1 MKNEIFGELNE
12 NIKLN
17 NNQKSILNDDNLKKN
32 DIIKK
37 STEESKKINNYI
49 NFLKQ
54 DILKKKNEENHIKY
68 NYLTFQVV
76 RSIEKNSNDCQMIAF
91 KSKDELQIEEYY
103 KQEQYN
109 ENEGLSNELID
120 NIQKKNSMFIET
132 LNPNDQ
138 INVYMVLEKSTNN
151 HLS

>member
-1 MKNEIFGELNE
+1 
-12 NIKLN
+12 
-17 NNQKSILNDDNLKKN
+17 
-32 DIIKK
+32 
-37 STEESKKINNYI
+37 
-49 NFLKQ
+49 
-54 DILKKKNEENHIKY
+54 
-68 NYLTFQVV
+68 
-76 RSIEKNSNDCQMIAF
+76 MIAF

>member
-1 MKNEIFGELNE
+1 
-12 NIKLN
+12 
-17 NNQKSILNDDNLKKN
+17 
-32 DIIKK
+32 
-37 STEESKKINNYI
+37 
-49 NFLKQ
+49 
-54 DILKKKNEENHIKY
+54 
-68 NYLTFQVV
+68 
-76 RSIEKNSNDCQMIAF
+76 MIAF

-103 KQEQYN
+103 KQEQYNENN